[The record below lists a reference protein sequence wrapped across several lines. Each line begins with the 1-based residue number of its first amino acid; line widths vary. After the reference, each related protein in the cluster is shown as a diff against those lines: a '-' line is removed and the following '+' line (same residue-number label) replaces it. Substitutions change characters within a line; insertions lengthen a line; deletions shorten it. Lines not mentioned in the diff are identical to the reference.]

1 MFHFPYFLDSRTAE
15 GVGSKCDNVFSNSA
29 RLSPLDRAALK
40 ASNGDSD
47 AIACGE
53 NMFHYSET
61 SYLTKIYKNIVG
73 HLPHPFFFLSR
84 RGKIVINKQY
94 Q

>member
-1 MFHFPYFLDSRTAE
+1 MFHFPYFLDSGTTE

-29 RLSPLDRAALK
+29 RLSPLDRAKPK
-40 ASNGDSD
+40 ASNCDSD
-47 AIACGE
+47 AVACGE
-53 NMFHYSET
+53 NMFHYSES

-73 HLPHPFFFLSR
+73 HLPYSFFFLLR